1 MELSWHTQELEFL
14 KPAKTSRGEYLRKKH
29 HVLRLVDGVRVG
41 VGEAAPL
48 PDLSPE
54 GDADPTQELNRVSE
68 SLRSG
73 TDPREVL
80 ESLEGWPS
88 LRFALHCALECLDL
102 PEESLL
108 VQNDFTAGKSG
119 IPINGLVWMND
130 LDAMYEEANAKLRSG
145 YSCIKFKVGSLDP
158 DAECRMLEKIRQ
170 EYPDVE
176 IRLDANGAFTFA
188 DALQI
193 LNEYSRFRIQ
203 SLEQP
208 IKAGQWEAMQ
218 EICAKSP
225 VAIALDEELI
235 AVSFAH
241 AVSLL
246 ETVKPAFLVLKPTL
260 LGGLDHC
267 DAWIALAGKREIGW
281 WSTSALEGN
290 IGLAA
295 IAQWVS
301 TKQVSL
307 AQGLGTGS
315 LYKNNFPAQ
324 TRVEQGVLY
333 FMQRPRHQK

>member
-1 MELSWHTQELEFL
+1 MELSWQTKELEFL
-14 KPAKTSRGEYLRKKH
+14 KPAKTSRGEYLHKNH

-54 GDADPTQELNRVSE
+54 GDADPTQELHRVSE
-68 SLRSG
+68 SLRRG
-73 TDPREVL
+73 TDPRAVL
-80 ESLEGWPS
+80 ESLEAWPS
-88 LRFALHCALECLDL
+88 LRFALHCALQCLEL
-102 PEESLL
+102 PGEDLL

-130 LDAMYEEANAKLRSG
+130 PDAMYEDAVQKMGSG
-145 YSCIKFKVGSLDP
+145 YSCIKFKVGSHDP
-158 DAECRMLEKIRQ
+158 DAECRLLEKIRF
-170 EYPDVE
+170 EFPDAE
-176 IRLDANGAFTFA
+176 IRLDANGSFNFA
-188 DALQI
+188 DALRI

-218 EICAKSP
+218 EICAKSKIP
-225 VAIALDEELI
+225 VALDEELI
-235 AVSFAH
+235 GIPLSGVEE
-241 AVSLL
+241 LL
-246 ETVKPAFLVLKPTL
+246 NTIKPAFLVLKPTL

-267 DAWIALAGKREIGW
+267 DAWIAFAGKRGIGW

-290 IGLAA
+290 IGLSA

-301 TKQVSL
+301 QKDMRM

-324 TRVEQGVLY
+324 TRVEKGVLY
-333 FMQRPRHQK
+333 FMQRPHRPK